1 MHVPRRQRL
10 VLFLKVLMNGALQK
24 TISELRHLL
33 IAGASAAK
41 FQEHTWHSGAI
52 LLS

>member
-1 MHVPRRQRL
+1 MYATPASGP
-10 VLFLKVLMNGALQK
+10 FLRVLMNGVLQK
-24 TISELRHLL
+24 TISEPRHLL
-33 IAGASAAK
+33 IAASAAK